1 MTPKSLLRN
10 ERATSRIEDFT
21 QSAFQ
26 QVLGPT
32 LIGETKNVNRIIFC
46 SGKVYYDL
54 IGYFESNQVADTALI
69 RSNNSIHWTGR
80 PPNNHPRCE
89 HAPKWVWCQEEPRN
103 MGAWT
108 YIRRCS
114 TRVWPGNRVCR
125 PTGCGKPGGWI
136 KAWHDQQQKELVHH
150 AFTV

>member
-26 QVLGPT
+26 PVLGPT
-32 LIGETKNVNRIIFC
+32 LIGEAKNVDRVIFC

-54 IGYFESNQVADTALI
+54 IGYLESNQVSDTALVRVEQLYPLDLEGLEATI
-69 RSNNSIHWTGR
+69 GAVR
-80 PPNNHPRCE
+80 
-89 HAPKWVWCQEEPRN
+89 HASKWVWCQEEPRN

-108 YIRRCS
+108 YIAPLLERPLG
-114 TRVWPGNRVCR
+114 PGNRVCR
-125 PTGCGKPGGWI
+125 PAGCGKPGGRI
-136 KAWHDQQQKELVHH
+136 EGMA
-150 AFTV
+150 